1 MPALPLITHRTATPA
16 RQATRMRSVGLLAL
30 LLAVGLLAVACGIVL
45 IVNGLGMPL
54 STLATTPFDS
64 FLIPGLL
71 LSVVVGGSLL
81 GAACLIWVRHPL
93 AWIASLGAGLIL
105 LGWIVVEAVMIAD
118 GRVLQ
123 AIILIAA
130 LLIVGLA
137 WRTRPQPRLAPLV
150 GTP

>member
-1 MPALPLITHRTATPA
+1 MPALPLITHATGTPA
-16 RQATRMRSVGLLAL
+16 TRVTGARPVGLLAL
-30 LLAVGLLAVACGIVL
+30 LLAVGLPAIACGILL

-54 STLATTPFDS
+54 STLAATPFDS

-81 GAACLIWVRHPL
+81 GAAWLIRVGHPL

-137 WRTRPQPRLAPLV
+137 WRARPQPPLPPLV